1 MHPKAIETVVL
12 QIIELMQN
20 GYKVI
25 VSTHSTILLE
35 FAWALGILK
44 NLADHTFRKAM
55 CELFSVD
62 THDSMADLF
71 KDLKEKNVKTY
82 FMSSNGGEGVVS
94 SDISSLDIE
103 SDTDFVADWGGLSF
117 FAGKASEI
125 VGKYYQE

>member
-1 MHPKAIETVVL
+1 
-12 QIIELMQN
+12 
-20 GYKVI
+20 
-25 VSTHSTILLE
+25 
-35 FAWALGILK
+35 
-44 NLADHTFRKAM
+44 
-55 CELFSVD
+55 
-62 THDSMADLF
+62 MANLF